1 MKNLLSLSGKVA
13 IITGASRGIGRAIAD
28 LFAQAGARVALLSRA
43 AEQLEQVAGAL
54 REKHGPDSALVVP
67 ADVAIQAQVE
77 AAVAQVYSVW
87 GCVDILVNNAGLIH
101 FGAIDKVAP
110 EDWERVIGAN
120 LTGAF
125 L

>member
-43 AEQLEQVAGAL
+43 AEQLEQAAGAL
-54 REKHGPDSALVVP
+54 REKHGPDCALVVP

-77 AAVAQVYSVW
+77 AAVARHPTARCGDQ
-87 GCVDILVNNAGLIH
+87 H
-101 FGAIDKVAP
+101 
-110 EDWERVIGAN
+110 
-120 LTGAF
+120 
-125 L
+125 